1 FEEAI
6 LPVDELLFCEKIKD
20 IEDLASD
27 RVDIA
32 RESEERAVEE
42 REEILLRADM
52 TGGDV
57 REDVHPKGGLG
68 SKFGLDCLGLAEEVI
83 LHELVDVI
91 FIFRDQNRLTI
102 RSEEHTSE
110 LQSR

>member
-1 FEEAI
+1 M

-20 IEDLASD
+20 IEDVASD

-68 SKFGLDCLGLAEEVI
+68 SKFRLDCLGLAEDVI
-83 LHELVDVI
+83 LHQLVDVI
-91 FIFRDQNRLTI
+91 FLFRDQTRLTL
-102 RSEEHTSE
+102 R
-110 LQSR
+110 LGLR